1 MRKLLP
7 VMALM
12 LAAHTAAA
20 GTTGLYVGAGITK
33 AQVDNI
39 FAAGL
44 NINNTDWKVFA
55 GVRPISPLAL
65 EADYLNLGSE
75 TRSLSGLN
83 AHADAKAFAAYA
95 LGFLP
100 LPIPMLDLYGKAGLA
115 RWQLSGTTTNPAPFA
130 ASDRGTEFAWGAGAQ
145 LHFGNLA
152 GRLEYERFNM
162 NNTDG
167 VKVYT
172 LGVLLN
178 IL

>member
-1 MRKLLP
+1 VRKLLL

-12 LAAHTAAA
+12 LGARAAAA
-20 GTTGLYVGAGITK
+20 GTTGVYVGAGVTR

-55 GVRPISPLAL
+55 GLRPISPLAL
-65 EADYLNLGSE
+65 EANYLYLGNE
-75 TRSLSGLN
+75 TRSVGGSN

-95 LGFLP
+95 VGFLP
-100 LPIPMLDLYGKAGLA
+100 LPVPMLDLYGKAGLT
-115 RWQLSGTTTNPAPFA
+115 RWQLSGTTTNPALFA

-162 NNTDG
+162 HNTDG

-172 LGVLLN
+172 LGVMLN

>member
-1 MRKLLP
+1 MREL
-7 VMALM
+7 VFMMTLM
-12 LAAHTAAA
+12 LAAHAAEA
-20 GTTGLYVGAGITK
+20 GATGLYVGAGITK

-55 GVRPISPLAL
+55 GLRPISPLAL
-65 EADYLNLGSE
+65 EANYLYLGNE
-75 TRSLSGLN
+75 TRSVSGSN

-95 LGFLP
+95 VGFLP
-100 LPIPMLDLYGKAGLA
+100 LPVPMLDLYGKAGLA
-115 RWQLSGTTTNPAPFA
+115 RWQLSGTTTSPALFA

-172 LGVLLN
+172 LAVMLN

>member
-1 MRKLLP
+1 MRKLLL

-12 LAAHTAAA
+12 LGARAAAA
-20 GTTGLYVGAGITK
+20 GTTGVYVGAGVTR

-55 GVRPISPLAL
+55 GLRPISPLAF
-65 EADYLNLGSE
+65 EANYLYLGNE
-75 TRSLSGLN
+75 TRSVSGSN

-95 LGFLP
+95 VGFLP
-100 LPIPMLDLYGKAGLA
+100 LPVPMLDLYGKAGLT
-115 RWQLSGTTTNPAPFA
+115 RWQLSGTTTNPALFA

-172 LGVLLN
+172 LAVMLN